1 MNTVDIVD
9 TNECTDVQYVYLIHR
24 KDFVDSNAPVYK
36 IGRTKQQNLA
46 RFNSY
51 PKGSKLLLQSSCG
64 DCESCEQKIIYHF
77 DRNYIKRRD
86 IGLEYYEGDY
96 KKMKEDIEKIIR
108 DDDHEF
114 EERERQ
120 NLENIIIY
128 EPINVIENI
137 VIDEPINVIDKN
149 HKFHCEKCVYSTD
162 IKYNFQNH
170 CKSKTHLDKQ
180 DNVFQAKYQ
189 CENCKK
195 KYITQSGLWKHKKYC
210 KKSIK
215 IEKPLNKN
223 ILLEF
228 IEKQNNE
235 LVEIKNT
242 IKEMKEAIIKIDT
255 KINSL

>member
-24 KDFVDSNAPVYK
+24 KDFVDSNTPVYK
-36 IGRTKQQNLA
+36 IWRTKQQNLA

-51 PKGSKLLLQSSCG
+51 PKGSKLLLQSSCS
-64 DCESCEQKIIYHF
+64 DCFSCEQKIIYHF
-77 DRNYIKRRD
+77 DRIYIKRRD

-114 EERERQ
+114 EEREKQKKDVVNVNNCKYSCDKCLYFTNIRQ
-120 NLENIIIY
+120 SFDRHN
-128 EPINVIENI
+128 
-137 VIDEPINVIDKN
+137 K
-149 HKFHCEKCVYSTD
+149 T
-162 IKYNFQNH
+162 
-170 CKSKTHLDKQ
+170 KTHKQ
-180 DNVFQAKYQ
+180 KENNEFQVNYECKNCNKTYTSNV
-189 CENCKK
+189 
-195 KYITQSGLWKHKKYC
+195 GLWKHKKHC

-242 IKEMKEAIIKIDT
+242 IREMKEAIIKIDT
-255 KINSL
+255 KINNL